1 MFQRNWR
8 CWGGTFAR
16 VCSLRA
22 FLTKQQ
28 LVFGGLLLVLL
39 TVAAS
44 CQQSPSMVQTWP
56 SPTARPG
63 FFTPEPPIPFH
74 PNLVPTGTLPQFVLV
89 TFMASTTYEQAL
101 ALFKSVGQ
109 PPYPWACGI
118 SAQEG
123 ANSRYTDAQLSPAPL
138 STRPPSPE
146 VDTPEVFARTHQF
159 LISYPTQ
166 QQLDQFA
173 SSPLVASM
181 YAVRLSTS
189 SC

>member
-1 MFQRNWR
+1 MPRHTREGFCQNTRRRESMFRHNWR
-8 CWGGTFAR
+8 YWGGTFAR

-28 LVFGGLLLVLL
+28 LAVGGVLLVLL
-39 TVAAS
+39 TMDAS
-44 CQQSPSMVQTWP
+44 CQQSPPMVQTRP
-56 SPTARPG
+56 SPTVQPWSV
-63 FFTPEPPIPFH
+63 TPEQPIPFH
-74 PNLVPTGTLPQFVLV
+74 PNLVPRGTLPQFVLV

-123 ANSRYTDAQLSPAPL
+123 ANSGYTDAQLSPAPL
-138 STRPPSPE
+138 GTRPPSPE
-146 VDTPEVFARTHQF
+146 VDTPEVFARTDQF

-166 QQLDQFA
+166 RA
-173 SSPLVASM
+173 
-181 YAVRLSTS
+181 T
-189 SC
+189 